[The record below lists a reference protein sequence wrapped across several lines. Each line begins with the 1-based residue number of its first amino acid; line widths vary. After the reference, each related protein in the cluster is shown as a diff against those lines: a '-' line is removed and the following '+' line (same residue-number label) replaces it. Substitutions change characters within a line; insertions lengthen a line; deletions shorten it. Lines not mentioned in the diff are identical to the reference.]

1 MIRMFDYRRLQFRQM
16 NWRTRIGIFVGAAL
30 AIALAAALVVLSL
43 GLALILLPVV
53 AIALLIG
60 RWRFNKLM
68 AEARRQASQSRPAAR
83 TIEVEYSHIDDSG
96 RR

>member
-1 MIRMFDYRRLQFRQM
+1 MPIYRRLQFRDM
-16 NWRTRIGIFVGAAL
+16 NWRTRLGLFAGAAL
-30 AIALAAALVVLSL
+30 AIALAAALAILSL
-43 GLALILLPVV
+43 GLALILLPIV

-68 AEARRQASQSRPAAR
+68 AEARARGDRPPGGSR
-83 TIEVEYSHIDDSG
+83 TIEVDYTHVDESE